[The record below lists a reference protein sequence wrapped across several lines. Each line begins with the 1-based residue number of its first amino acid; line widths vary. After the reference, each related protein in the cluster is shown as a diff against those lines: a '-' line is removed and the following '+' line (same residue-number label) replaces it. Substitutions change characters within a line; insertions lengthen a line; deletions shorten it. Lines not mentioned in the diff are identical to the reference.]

1 MNETQSNQFNK
12 IITEFKERVRTLER
26 RVYLWQYAAYFIFI
40 SGIIFGVM
48 IHEIGV
54 KIWSS

>member
-1 MNETQSNQFNK
+1 MNEIQSNQFNK

-54 KIWSS
+54 KIWS

>member
-12 IITEFKERVRTLER
+12 IITEFKERVRTLEQ

-48 IHEIGV
+48 IHMSFV
-54 KIWSS
+54 

>member
-1 MNETQSNQFNK
+1 MNEIQSNQFNK

-26 RVYLWQYAAYFIFI
+26 RVYLWQYATYFIFI
-40 SGIIFGVM
+40 SGIVLGIM

-54 KIWSS
+54 KIWS

>member
-1 MNETQSNQFNK
+1 MNEIQSNQFNK

-40 SGIIFGVM
+40 SGIILGIM

-54 KIWSS
+54 KIWS

>member
-1 MNETQSNQFNK
+1 MNEIQSNQFNK

-40 SGIIFGVM
+40 SGIILGIM

-54 KIWSS
+54 KIWSL